1 MASELDRFIADVMSA
16 QLPPDESRSTALEAL
31 LWTEFSVASVFIFL
45 RLTTRHLKRSLGLD
59 DVLMTGSWLFFIA
72 TAVAVQF
79 AAQSSGG
86 MRHQVYL
93 TPEEISYQLF
103 ITYVVLVVSILCT
116 ALGKIAIGA
125 TILRIVSS
133 ASSSERWIVWAVI
146 AVTTVSSIIDIFISL
161 FQCGR
166 DPRAIWDFEL
176 QARATCLDAEA
187 LNRYTTFT
195 AVWQSFA
202 DFVFSVLPIFIVWRL
217 RMPRQRKLILTFG
230 LGLTLLTAGAAAAKS
245 SYIARQSSDYTW
257 DLFNVYAWLSTEAL
271 LIIMCGSIP
280 SIYPMW
286 SHMFQQRRRGE
297 GYRSHESAG
306 YQRHTYK
313 LSQPETS
320 SHTKNHS
327 HWWLYTRSFPEP
339 RTEIPSDVEIAML
352 TGTPL
357 QPQAVAAAVLRR
369 SASSND
375 DYLCHGKIHV
385 VKEVELSTTTRGPDD
400 RNYSMSS

>member
-1 MASELDRFIADVMSA
+1 MSMSA
-16 QLPPDESRSTALEAL
+16 PLPPDESRATALEAL
-31 LWTEFSVASVFIFL
+31 LWTEFSVATVFIFL
-45 RLTTRHLKRSLGLD
+45 RLTTRYLRLSLGLD

-72 TAVAVQF
+72 TATAVQF

-86 MRHQVYL
+86 LRHEVYL
-93 TPEEISYQLF
+93 TAQEISFQLE

-133 ASSSERWIVWAVI
+133 ASSSERWVVWAII

-176 QARATCLDAEA
+176 HAAATCIDPAA

-195 AVWQSFA
+195 AVWQAFVDFSF
-202 DFVFSVLPIFIVWRL
+202 SILPIFIVWRL
-217 RMPRQRKLILTFG
+217 RMPTRRKRILTAG

-245 SYIARQSSDYTW
+245 SYIARQSTDYTW
-257 DLFNVYAWLSTEAL
+257 DLFDVYVWLSTEAL

-286 SHMFQQRRRGE
+286 SQTFQRRRE
-297 GYRSHESAG
+297 GYRSHESDDR
-306 YQRHTYK
+306 RHSNK
-313 LSQPETS
+313 PSLPETS
-320 SHTKNHS
+320 KNSHR
-327 HWWLYTRSFPEP
+327 WWLTTRSSPEGG
-339 RTEIPSDVEIAML
+339 TEIPSDVEIAML

-369 SASSND
+369 SGSSND
-375 DYLCHGKIHV
+375 DLYHGKIHV
-385 VKEVELSTTTRGPDD
+385 VKEVELSTAVRGPND
-400 RNYSMSS
+400 RNFSISS